1 MNYKK
6 KFKNDINNS
15 IEKNDDNYLK
25 TINQLQFNK
34 KEGFFNMKN
43 KKLVVGLSAGCACA
57 VVVGLGVGL
66 GVGLNQ
72 KSSGEATSMVTMS
85 LNPQISMV
93 LDENNYV
100 LSVNGDNNEGKIVIS
115 GENLVGLKVD
125 EAVAKVIQIES
136 ECGYLVSGQIEAGQ
150 NKLTVDLTVDNE
162 NIKNTIKSEI
172 NKAINSTCNDLNIDK
187 EIAYTNSI
195 TKEALIE
202 MVVNVDPSLTK
213 EDCADM
219 SYQELLS
226 RIAIYQLDT
235 AEFYTVE
242 LEELYNQS
250 KEYEVKFADTEAT
263 KEVISSIGST
273 YSIILSGIDYLIDSL
288 KTSVTNLENVMY
300 TQLVDENSNFQVS
313 YNSFLEAKQNV
324 IKLKNEV
331 ANSEALSDSEKEAL
345 KTELEAKEKILDFCI
360 EQMDS
365 YKESALAT
373 IQTAK
378 DSINSII
385 DTIGKTIK
393 ELPNQDEVEST
404 LSQNSKQ
411 IEDKINNAKKEAYEN
426 FEKEYADDIKNAKD
440 QALAYKEK
448 LKNQLSENLTK

>member
-162 NIKNTIKSEI
+162 NIKNTIKSEVD
-172 NKAINSTCNDLNIDK
+172 KAINSTCNDLNIDK

-331 ANSEALSDSEKEAL
+331 ANSEALSDSEKEVL

-385 DTIGKTIK
+385 DTIDKTIK

-411 IEDKINNAKKEAYEN
+411 IEDKINNAKKKHTKILKKN
-426 FEKEYADDIKNAKD
+426 MLMILKTLKIKR
-440 QALAYKEK
+440 
-448 LKNQLSENLTK
+448 

>member
-125 EAVAKVIQIES
+125 EAVAKIIQIES

-172 NKAINSTCNDLNIDK
+172 DKAINSTCNDLNIDK
-187 EIAYTNSI
+187 EIAYTNLI

-263 KEVISSIGST
+263 KEVISSIGNT
-273 YSIILSGIDYLIDSL
+273 YSIILSGIDYLVDSL

-331 ANSEALSDSEKEAL
+331 ANSEALSDSEKEVL
-345 KTELEAKEKILDFCI
+345 KKELEAKEKILDFCI

-385 DTIGKTIK
+385 DTIDKTIK

-426 FEKEYADDIKNAKD
+426 FEKEYAADIKNAKD

>member
-15 IEKNDDNYLK
+15 IEKSDDNYLK

-72 KSSGEATSMVTMS
+72 KGNGEATSMVTMS

-172 NKAINSTCNDLNIDK
+172 DKAINSTCNDLNIDK

-263 KEVISSIGST
+263 KEVISSIGNA
-273 YSIILSGIDYLIDSL
+273 YSMILSGIDYLIDSL

-331 ANSEALSDSEKEAL
+331 SNSEALSDSEKEAL
-345 KTELEAKEKILDFCI
+345 KKELEAKEKILDFCI

-385 DTIGKTIK
+385 DTIDKTIK
-393 ELPNQDEVEST
+393 GLPNQDEVEST

-426 FEKEYADDIKNAKD
+426 FEKEYADDIKNAKE

>member
-162 NIKNTIKSEI
+162 NIKNTIKSEVD
-172 NKAINSTCNDLNIDK
+172 KAINSTCNDLNIDK

-331 ANSEALSDSEKEAL
+331 ANSEALSDSEKEVL

-385 DTIGKTIK
+385 DTIDKTIK

>member
-172 NKAINSTCNDLNIDK
+172 DKAINSTCNDLNIDK

-385 DTIGKTIK
+385 DTIDKTIK

>member
-125 EAVAKVIQIES
+125 EVVAKVIQIES

-172 NKAINSTCNDLNIDK
+172 DKAINSTCNDLNIDK

-202 MVVNVDPSLTK
+202 MVVNIDPSLTK

-263 KEVISSIGST
+263 KEVISSIGNT

-288 KTSVTNLENVMY
+288 KASVTNLENVMY

-331 ANSEALSDSEKEAL
+331 ANSEALSDSEKEVL
-345 KTELEAKEKILDFCI
+345 KKELEAKEKILDFCI

-385 DTIGKTIK
+385 DTIDKTIK

-426 FEKEYADDIKNAKD
+426 FEKEYAADIKNAKD

>member
-93 LDENNYV
+93 LDENNCV

-172 NKAINSTCNDLNIDK
+172 DKAINSTCNDLNIDK

-331 ANSEALSDSEKEAL
+331 ANSEALSDSEKEVL

-385 DTIGKTIK
+385 DTIDKTIK

>member
-125 EAVAKVIQIES
+125 EVVAKVIQIES

-172 NKAINSTCNDLNIDK
+172 DKAINSTCNDLNIDK

-202 MVVNVDPSLTK
+202 MVVNIDPSLTK

-219 SYQELLS
+219 SYQEKLS

-263 KEVISSIGST
+263 KEVISSIGNT

-288 KTSVTNLENVMY
+288 KASVTNLENVMY

-331 ANSEALSDSEKEAL
+331 ANSEALSDSEKEVL
-345 KTELEAKEKILDFCI
+345 KKELEAKEKILDFCI

-385 DTIGKTIK
+385 DTIDKTIK

-426 FEKEYADDIKNAKD
+426 FEKEYAADIKNAKD